1 MKKLLVTFA
10 ILVFSLGLVVESAEA
25 RRLGG
30 SRSFGMNR
38 STTTM
43 DRNVT
48 PPRQADAPQNPAR
61 NAAAPA
67 AAQAQP
73 RSGMSRWMG
82 PIAGLAAGL
91 GIAALLSHFGLG
103 EGMAN
108 FLMIALLAMA
118 ALFIIRRLLGSRST
132 PLSTQR
138 AQPATAGVSI
148 RQEPMHFDTQKVGAG
163 ETAQAASSASH
174 SAFPAHSGN
183 NIPTDF
189 DVEGFL
195 RQAKL
200 NFVRLQAANDRGDM
214 ADIRQFSTP
223 EVAAEIQLQFQEREN
238 AAQQTDIVQLNAD
251 LLEVTTEDSQHIASV
266 RFYGQLRETANATP
280 APFSEVWHLVKPV
293 TGLSGWQ
300 VAGIQQD

>member
-1 MKKLLVTFA
+1 MKKLLVAFA
-10 ILVFSLGLVVESAEA
+10 ILVFSLGLIVESAEA

-38 STTTM
+38 STSTM
-43 DRNVT
+43 DRSAT
-48 PPRQADAPQNPAR
+48 PPRQADTPQNPAR

-67 AAQAQP
+67 AAPAQP

-118 ALFIIRRLLGSRST
+118 ALFIIRRLLGSRSA

-148 RQEPMHFDTQKVGAG
+148 RQEPMRFDTPKVGAG
-163 ETAQAASSASH
+163 ETAQAASSAY

-223 EVAAEIQLQFQEREN
+223 EVAAEIQLQFQERAN

-251 LLEVTTEDSQHIASV
+251 LLDVTTEDSHHIASV
-266 RFYGQLRETANATP
+266 RFYGQLRETVNTAP

-300 VAGIQQD
+300 IAGIQQD

>member
-1 MKKLLVTFA
+1 MKKLLVAFA
-10 ILVFSLGLVVESAEA
+10 ILVFSLGLVAESAEA

-38 STTTM
+38 STSTM
-43 DRNVT
+43 NRSAT
-48 PPRQADAPQNPAR
+48 PPRQADTPQNPAR

-67 AAQAQP
+67 AAQVQP

-118 ALFIIRRLLGSRST
+118 ALFIIRRFLGSRST

-148 RQEPMHFDTQKVGAG
+148 RQEPMHLVGAG

-300 VAGIQQD
+300 VAGMQQD